1 MATKMSSAKGDWAL
15 SYEGHAELQRWIKE
29 VDFDESLLL
38 WNNSTNPN
46 GDDKKKFRHMSKLLS
61 DYILYLLIVEPSMI
75 SNLDEGQQQS
85 QTSCCF
91 NKSCSEGEKGL
102 DTLKIRVCDS
112 ILSVVN

>member
-75 SNLDEGQQQS
+75 SNLVDIGQTRMRGS
-85 QTSCCF
+85 NRVRRAAALT
-91 NKSCSEGEKGL
+91 NPAPKG
-102 DTLKIRVCDS
+102 KKGWIR
-112 ILSVVN
+112 